1 MDNHTKIEA
10 SIRTLRKTAQDTGVP
25 WTVRMREKWEK
36 LPLPAKIALI
46 VGGGAAAGATLA
58 GLGGLAYYLY
68 DPKGAKRKALQ
79 AAHWAAQK
87 TEKGLKKMDKEFPM
101 PDIKGIK
108 EYGILSTAGPGVG
121 VGPESIPVFAGVDLT
136 GVDLGV
142 KFRPKHVA
150 NVMKPFMKARYLGRI
165 KRNLPPKMF
174 AALRFSPTMFPFEA
188 GVLVERED
196 VGKVRRMATKLRK
209 RIEQKLQQPM
219 LKLAA
224 EEYDYSCT
232 MVQAPGHIADRI
244 RDLATRIAEEDI
256 YNEDMHGREDDPHV
270 TIKYGIHSA
279 DPAKLKEAFTK
290 VRPFEVKLGRLS
302 VFDNDK
308 YDVLKVRVTGQ
319 GLHDANRLVSATER
333 CTDTFPTYNPHMTI
347 AYLKPGTGRKYV
359 GDRSLEGETFRVD
372 RILFSGKDGNHV
384 WIPLERSRA

>member
-1 MDNHTKIEA
+1 
-10 SIRTLRKTAQDTGVP
+10 
-25 WTVRMREKWEK
+25 
-36 LPLPAKIALI
+36 
-46 VGGGAAAGATLA
+46 
-58 GLGGLAYYLY
+58 
-68 DPKGAKRKALQ
+68 
-79 AAHWAAQK
+79 
-87 TEKGLKKMDKEFPM
+87 
-101 PDIKGIK
+101 
-108 EYGILSTAGPGVG
+108 
-121 VGPESIPVFAGVDLT
+121 
-136 GVDLGV
+136 
-142 KFRPKHVA
+142 
-150 NVMKPFMKARYLGRI
+150 
-165 KRNLPPKMF
+165 
-174 AALRFSPTMFPFEA
+174 
-188 GVLVERED
+188 
-196 VGKVRRMATKLRK
+196 
-209 RIEQKLQQPM
+209 
-219 LKLAA
+219 
-224 EEYDYSCT
+224 

-279 DPAKLKEAFTK
+279 DPAKLKDAFTK